1 MELSNGLFSSE
12 SLNGLLQQKWRNGQG
27 DASSTYLSNKRKRDD
42 VGQENNGVH
51 NGNTELRHSLFPEPS
66 RKNSKLDIFAH
77 LATSH
82 SCVVSHPFNPFGTQL
97 VRQTVLILTV
107 KMERLD
113 LRQLIKWTWGMLQ
126 VYACPCNL
134 IVYSSLVYN
143 DLRFSLMLKYIYLF
157 PLQDLLSISADRKE
171 CSSLNA
177 GNLMAAHCTFPS
189 TVVFW
194 QTLTSMTR

>member
-51 NGNTELRHSLFPEPS
+51 NGNTELRNSLFPEPS

-97 VRQTVLILTV
+97 VR
-107 KMERLD
+107 D
-113 LRQLIKWTWGMLQ
+113 
-126 VYACPCNL
+126 CPCPDSHSENGKARSSTTYQVNL
-134 IVYSSLVYN
+134 RHAAGVCMSL
-143 DLRFSLMLKYIYLF
+143 
-157 PLQDLLSISADRKE
+157 
-171 CSSLNA
+171 
-177 GNLMAAHCTFPS
+177 
-189 TVVFW
+189 
-194 QTLTSMTR
+194 